1 MPVYNDYVP
10 PPPPEPNP
18 YPFKA
23 TLPAGAQ
30 GEHVPLF
37 KVTQGAAL
45 DLPARP
51 FQYAVE
57 VDAMFAGP
65 GEDPE
70 RLVTAFACACGTPTP
85 GVVGAQPLHGL
96 VSRVAGYHTH
106 RELATAHWDGTALVV
121 SIVRPDTVARVYT
134 GFITSKRMTHATS
147 LAMLA

>member
-45 DLPARP
+45 DLTARP

-57 VDAMFAGP
+57 LEAMFAGS

-70 RLVTAFACACGTPTP
+70 RLVTAFACAG
-85 GVVGAQPLHGL
+85 GVVN
-96 VSRVAGYHTH
+96 RVAGYHTH
-106 RELATAHWDGTALVV
+106 RELATAHWDGTALSI

-134 GFITSKRMTHATS
+134 GFITSKRLTHATS
-147 LAMLA
+147 ITMLSA